1 MTELPGQLGEKI
13 RKVAPERIL
22 LLLLLLL
29 AVGLGVFAWRM
40 MPQPLQVI
48 SFAVGDGDAF
58 LIRSPSGRNVLI
70 DGGSRTI
77 NDVGK
82 QVLVPNLYLLG
93 VRNIDAIIITHP
105 DSDHLNG
112 LPAVLGAI
120 PVGTILTGDGYCDS
134 TPFQQVLSI
143 AAERK
148 VPLQHIHAGA
158 ELNLGAGAKLKVLA
172 PGPVPLRNT
181 GADDNNNSVVT
192 RLDYRNTRMLFTGD
206 LETAGEQALLAQP
219 GELRADVLKVAHH
232 GSAHGSID
240 PFLDAVKPSYA
251 LLSAAGN
258 ADHPNP
264 KVLARLRTRQI
275 TPWRTDILGRM
286 VLSTT
291 GNGWHETHYRN
302 EAVAGR

>member
-1 MTELPGQLGEKI
+1 MSELVQKA
-13 RKVAPERIL
+13 RKVAPERYL

-40 MPQPLQVI
+40 LPRPLEVV

-58 LIRSPSGRNVLI
+58 LIRSPSGRCVLI
-70 DGGSRTI
+70 DGGSRSV

-93 VRNIDAIIITHP
+93 VHKLDAIIITHP

-120 PVGTILTGDGYCDS
+120 PVGVILTGDGYSDS
-134 TPFQQVLSI
+134 TPFQQVVSI

-158 ELNLGAGAKLKVLA
+158 ELNLGAGARLKVLA
-172 PGPVPLRNT
+172 PGPMPLRGT
-181 GADDNNNSVVT
+181 GADDNNNSVVM

-206 LETAGEQALLAQP
+206 LETAGEQALLEQP

-240 PFLDAVKPSYA
+240 PFLDAVKPGYA
-251 LLSAAGN
+251 LISAAGN

-264 KVLARLRTRQI
+264 QVLARLRTRHI
-275 TPWRTDILGRM
+275 TPWRTDVLGRL
-286 VLSTT
+286 VLITT
-291 GNGWHETHYRN
+291 GNSWSETHYRS
-302 EAVAGR
+302 EAVAGQ

>member
-1 MTELPGQLGEKI
+1 MTLSELIQRI
-13 RKVAPERIL
+13 RKVAPERYL
-22 LLLLLLL
+22 LALLFLC
-29 AVGLGVFAWRM
+29 AVGLGYSAWRM
-40 MPQPLQVI
+40 LPRPLQVV

-58 LIRSPSGRNVLI
+58 LIRSPSGRCVLI
-70 DGGSRTI
+70 DGGSRTV

-93 VRNIDAIIITHP
+93 VHKLDAIIITHP
-105 DSDHLNG
+105 DADHLNG
-112 LPAVLGAI
+112 LPAVLSAI
-120 PVGTILTGDGYCDS
+120 PVGILLTGDGYSDS
-134 TPFQQVLSI
+134 TPFQQVMSI

-148 VPLQHIHAGA
+148 VPLHHIHAGE
-158 ELNLGAGAKLKVLA
+158 ELNLGGGAKLKVLA
-172 PGPVPLRNT
+172 PGVEPLRNT

-206 LETAGEQALLAQP
+206 LETTGEQALLAQA

-232 GSAHGSID
+232 GSAHCSID

-251 LLSAAGN
+251 LISAAGN

-264 KVLARLRTRQI
+264 KLLERLRARYI
-275 TPWRTDILGRM
+275 TPWRTDVLGRL
-286 VLSTT
+286 VLTTT
-291 GNGWHETHYRN
+291 GNGWQEQHYRS